1 MKVCNKSLK
10 NFVIR
15 KKPYFTKKRRKNK
28 YKRLSYPKKGG
39 SADKINP
46 KNTYIDLIDVILNKD
61 QNIFNRQER
70 IKYIQDFLF
79 VLFNWN
85 SPVFKDDKPTYLE
98 NGLQYIINKMENG
111 TKGKENIIKE
121 LEEIDHFSYFIDIL
135 FKKLEEYKY
144 IQQGKRSIDP
154 MKLQYSLFPAQ
165 IKNMKTVFTRII
177 NNPDHNS
184 VESIKAEKFR
194 EFLIKIIN
202 SSIDY
207 APKRIQKQS
216 TILALNSELK
226 KKLVSKDTQGDK
238 NVLSVPPEI
247 AKMIAKEVASY
258 KNQ

>member
-10 NFVIR
+10 NFVKR
-15 KKPYFTKKRRKNK
+15 QKKLYFTKKRLKNN
-28 YKRLSYPKKGG
+28 YKRLSFPKKGG
-39 SADKINP
+39 SAYKINP
-46 KNTYIDLIDVILNKD
+46 INTYKNLIDVILNKD
-61 QNIFNRQER
+61 QNIFNTQER

-79 VLFNWN
+79 VLFNWD
-85 SPVFKDDKPTYLE
+85 SSAFKDDKPNYLE
-98 NGLQYIINKMENG
+98 NGLQSIINKMDNG
-111 TKGKENIIKE
+111 DKNKEKFIRK
-121 LEEIDHFSYFIDIL
+121 LEKIDRFSYFIDIL
-135 FKKLEEYKY
+135 FKKLVEHKY

-177 NNPDHNS
+177 NNLGHNS
-184 VESIKAEKFR
+184 TESIRGEKFR

-226 KKLVSKDTQGDK
+226 KKLVLKDDK
-238 NVLSVPPEI
+238 KVVNVPPEI
-247 AKMIAKEVASY
+247 AKMIASEVANY